1 MSSFRTLLYVSSL
14 LVSLGLGLT
23 GVGSGQVSRNSG
35 QLELVL
41 GPTAHPS
48 VDDNGSYIDEMH
60 AFVAGIGRIERTVD
74 GGITWQVMTPKAMH
88 EFNDIYR
95 DSLAKVFFLT
105 PMRGWLVINDKTW
118 ITEDGGST
126 LTTVFNQPYEGLAFA
141 DATHGWL
148 NIYENGR
155 YINYVTRT
163 TGRSWQACGEGDNG
177 PGNVHFVTA
186 EFAWGIGSE
195 RDPRLPPSAP
205 QGTVMQTTDGGCTWN
220 TVWRGNEMKQDR
232 FIDIA
237 STSRTDVW
245 VTGVYTGSLF
255 HSADGGKTW
264 RVVAIPGVSS
274 HAAYVYFLNSRQG
287 WILFYD
293 GIEGAEIAHT
303 INGADTW
310 TVLTR
315 DEIRKPD
322 SLPLGWK
329 EGKLFQMLL
338 RRVADRRSV
347 SLVHPAPPNPSG
359 MTNLTK
365 IEYDFSLFEREGPQR
380 HVAYF
385 FNFDQKMFQAS
396 VSYWKSESKGPE
408 REQVLKDI
416 VQSLRHENN
425 PPKSAGSQASPE
437 TNGASTVQVGAV
449 SLWKT
454 LINRAGWSVQC
465 PPGWKVLSCT
475 YCPDVT
481 DPDVFVSFHPPSGHG
496 VITIEHLADKP
507 VNRSTDQWFDW
518 IEHAAD
524 ANVRMSE
531 ETMSLDGRQ
540 AVRVRYRYL
549 DAPETEAE
557 REILYVI
564 DKSRTF
570 EISVWVDERGVSIEN
585 QLEYPIYQQMLST
598 FRFTDH

>member
-1 MSSFRTLLYVSSL
+1 MHRIRAIQTVISCCLL
-14 LVSLGLGLT
+14 LVCLA
-23 GVGSGQVSRNSG
+23 GSAQGQSG
-35 QLELVL
+35 
-41 GPTAHPS
+41 S
-48 VDDNGSYIDEMH
+48 
-60 AFVAGIGRIERTVD
+60 
-74 GGITWQVMTPKAMH
+74 
-88 EFNDIYR
+88 
-95 DSLAKVFFLT
+95 AKV
-105 PMRGWLVINDKTW
+105 K
-118 ITEDGGST
+118 
-126 LTTVFNQPYEGLAFA
+126 
-141 DATHGWL
+141 
-148 NIYENGR
+148 R
-155 YINYVTRT
+155 YISRDGYSLEVPTEWEVSENANGFFITSFPGREAVQSWFPHGGAKINVVTWKGT
-163 TGRSWQACGEGDNG
+163 TAQSLDEWIDN
-177 PGNVHFVTA
+177 
-186 EFAWGIGSE
+186 
-195 RDPRLPPSAP
+195 
-205 QGTVMQTTDGGCTWN
+205 
-220 TVWRGNEMKQDR
+220 
-232 FIDIA
+232 
-237 STSRTDVW
+237 
-245 VTGVYTGSLF
+245 
-255 HSADGGKTW
+255 
-264 RVVAIPGVSS
+264 
-274 HAAYVYFLNSRQG
+274 
-287 WILFYD
+287 
-293 GIEGAEIAHT
+293 
-303 INGADTW
+303 
-310 TVLTR
+310 VL
-315 DEIRKPD
+315 
-322 SLPLGWK
+322 
-329 EGKLFQMLL
+329 
-338 RRVADRRSV
+338 RVADRRSV
-347 SLVHPAPPNPSG
+347 LVHPATPNPSG

-396 VSYWKSESKGPE
+396 VSYWKSDSKGPE

-437 TNGASTVQVGAV
+437 SNGASTVQVGAV

-549 DAPETEAE
+549 GAPETEAE

-585 QLEYPIYQQMLST
+585 RRNIQSINKCFP
-598 FRFTDH
+598 RFDSRTIEGCDSGSESESADTHDKCVSRRDGSLPFHQR